1 MSDLRSGRAV
11 GSSGVNSAVT
21 SGVKRIAA
29 AVALMLA
36 LAGAGAA
43 AVSPATAADEPIN
56 VALAS
61 GENAPTVEVSYVP
74 GWNSA
79 AALNNGVVG
88 PTNTLSAMWGT
99 WGAPNNPTQD
109 TATYSWE
116 RPVTVSS
123 SKIYLW
129 QNHLTPGGDSGV
141 MIPSAWKIEYRNTA
155 GDWAPVTGAG
165 LSYPVPVLDTSA
177 PVASLPPVEATFD
190 AVTTTAV
197 RLTLDRQVFNSQ
209 RKATSVIE
217 WQVWGVNAPVVEPEP
232 EDPNAFIDSEHVAV
246 RTQAGTAP
254 TLPAKVWV
262 IGENGPLR
270 YVDVQWGTVAASS
283 YAAPGKFTVV
293 GQPAAYADQTV
304 EATVFVGNT
313 LSDEID
319 SVDYS
324 VSITTPGVAP
334 VLPDTVRATY
344 ADGTAS
350 SSVAV
355 DWDDVPAAAYAEADA
370 IFDVEGAVTGF
381 ADGAVAT
388 VFVVEPLDQTKP
400 IVSIDFDSAPQGSGW
415 YTTAPTVTIT
425 AEETASPVASI
436 EYSLDGET
444 WKPYTEP
451 FAVSAQGEVTVS
463 ARATSDDA
471 AVGEASATVKIDT
484 IAPTTV
490 IDYVVVDGTSATVTL
505 TPTDSEPGSGVTRTV
520 WSDGPDASP
529 TGATNNMYAT
539 YEEPFSVLLTEEPR
553 YVHVQAQDAAG
564 NVESHVTVELPKLTA
579 TTLDITPV
587 ATTRCVAGKVSLIV
601 SVTNKE
607 AFAADVVVK
616 TPYGEKSVAV
626 KAGATATSAFTTR
639 LASVAGGSAAV
650 TATGDDRAYDGSAA
664 WAAASCGAAR

>member
-1 MSDLRSGRAV
+1 MSDLRSGRA
-11 GSSGVNSAVT
+11 
-21 SGVKRIAA
+21 GVKRIAA
-29 AVALMLA
+29 TVAMMLV

-43 AVSPATAADEPIN
+43 AVAPATAADEPIN

-74 GWNSA
+74 SWNSA

-109 TATYSWE
+109 TATYTWE

-123 SKIYLW
+123 SKLYLW

-141 MIPSAWKIEYRNTA
+141 MIPSAWKVEYRNAA

-165 LSYPVPVLDTSA
+165 LSYPVPVLDTAA
-177 PVASLPPVEATFD
+177 PIASLPAVEAKFD

-197 RLTLDRQVFNSQ
+197 RLVLDRVVFNNQ

-246 RTQAGTAP
+246 RTQVGTAP
-254 TLPAKVWV
+254 VLPSKVWV
-262 IGENGPLR
+262 IGENGPLK
-270 YVDVQWGTVAASS
+270 YVSVQWGTVAASS
-283 YAAPGKFTVV
+283 YASAGSFEVT
-293 GQPAAYADQTV
+293 GEPAGYSGQTV
-304 EATVFVGNT
+304 EATVFVGAS
-313 LSDEID
+313 LSDVID

-334 VLPDTVRATY
+334 VLPDTVRANY
-344 ADGTAS
+344 ADGTSS
-350 SSVAV
+350 SSVDV
-355 DWDDVPAAAYAEADA
+355 DWDAVPAASYAEADA
-370 IFDVEGAVTGF
+370 IFDVEGDVPGF
-381 ADGAVAT
+381 AEGAVAT
-388 VFVVEPLDQTKP
+388 VFVVEPLDQAEP

-425 AEETASPVASI
+425 AEETASPVASV
-436 EYSLDGET
+436 EYSLDGQT
-444 WKPYTEP
+444 WTPYTAP

-463 ARATSDDA
+463 ARATSEDD
-471 AVGEASATVKIDT
+471 AVGEASETVKIDT

-490 IDYVVVDGTSATVTL
+490 IDYIVVDGTSATVTL

-529 TGATNNMYAT
+529 TGETNNMYAT
-539 YEEPFSVLLTEEPR
+539 YEEPFSVQLTEEPR

-564 NVESHVTVELPKLTA
+564 NVEAHVTVELPKLAETA
-579 TTLDITPV
+579 LDITPT
-587 ATTRCVAGKVSLIV
+587 ATTRCVAGKVSLVV
-601 SVTNKE
+601 SVRNGE
-607 AFAADVVVK
+607 DFPADVVVK
-616 TPYGEKSVAV
+616 TPYGEKSVTV
-626 KAGATATSAFTTR
+626 KAGAAVSSAFSSR
-639 LASVAGGSAAV
+639 LAAVGAGSATV
-650 TATGDDRAYDGSAA
+650 TASGDDRTYEGSAA
-664 WAAASCGAAR
+664 WSAASCGAAQ